1 MADLFETVFSFRSNL
16 SEDEVRE
23 YAGFTNQ
30 VMIDDYL
37 GIGEVNGVFADAIS
51 TNIADIAALDSR
63 VTQNEADIFAL
74 QTDLA
79 ALIVDFNNHVT
90 DTSAHGVTG
99 DNVGTEDF
107 CTDLIGGVVLLMALV
122 NDAVASTAEVTL
134 ADVGVA
140 PVTYDQTYAQAQT
153 DLINDVK
160 AKHNTLL
167 TDVNNAITQLNDMI
181 DKAKTAKQMSTV

>member
-1 MADLFETVFSFRSNL
+1 
-16 SEDEVRE
+16 
-23 YAGFTNQ
+23 
-30 VMIDDYL
+30 
-37 GIGEVNGVFADAIS
+37 
-51 TNIADIAALDSR
+51 
-63 VTQNEADIFAL
+63 
-74 QTDLA
+74 
-79 ALIVDFNNHVT
+79 
-90 DTSAHGVTG
+90 
-99 DNVGTEDF
+99 
-107 CTDLIGGVVLLMALV
+107 MALV